1 MSSERARNTGDG
13 QHRSDGPGSGAVRAA
28 TTDGEIDDHRFQ
40 SLFTAIDEGYCLCE
54 IVLDDHGTPVDYRFL
69 EANPLFEE
77 MTGLHDPVGRTALDL
92 VPGLEPHWV
101 ETYAR
106 AALGGER
113 IRFEQGSEVMGRWFD
128 VFTMPIEPHGRFAI
142 VFKDESARRRAEL
155 ALKESE
161 RRYRQ
166 LAEHERRNSLRLQHA
181 LLPAGVVDHP
191 QFEIAARYE
200 AVTESNAVGGDWFD
214 TFIWPDGRLGLMVGD
229 VVGHNLDAAAAMGHL
244 RAGVA
249 ALAPHIESRPSAW
262 IRALDECAR
271 GPNGTDWVTAVSVVV
286 DPEARTVGACVA
298 GHPPPVL
305 VTPTGE
311 ITWLDRA
318 RSTPLGSIESDRTAE
333 HVEPFEPGS
342 VLVAY
347 SDGLIERRS
356 EPIDASLERLGRAV
370 RDLRHLRPADLCE
383 QLMAAMANDA
393 PEDDVVVL
401 VARHRDA

>member
-1 MSSERARNTGDG
+1 MSSERAHTDRDGRQPNPPAAGGVAAASGGD
-13 QHRSDGPGSGAVRAA
+13 
-28 TTDGEIDDHRFQ
+28 EIDDRRYQ

-54 IVLDDHGTPVDYRFL
+54 MVLDDEGRPVDYRFL
-69 EANPLFEE
+69 ETNPLFEE
-77 MTGLHDPVGRTALDL
+77 MTGLHDAVGRTALDL

-113 IRFEQGSEVMGRWFD
+113 IRFQQGSDVMGRWFD

-142 VFKDESARRRAEL
+142 VFKDESARHRAEL

-166 LAEHERRNSLRLQHA
+166 LAEQERQNSLRLQHA
-181 LLPAGVVDHP
+181 LLPTGVVDHP
-191 QFEIAARYE
+191 AFEIAARYE

-249 ALAPHIESRPSAW
+249 ALAPHVESRPSAW

-271 GPNGTDWVTAVSVVV
+271 GPNGTDWVTAVGVVL
-286 DPEARTVGACVA
+286 DASTRTVGACVA

-305 VTPTGE
+305 VTPGGE
-311 ITWLDRA
+311 LTWLDQA
-318 RSTPLGSIESDRTAE
+318 RSTPLGSIDSDRTAE
-333 HVEPFEPGS
+333 HLESFEPGS

-347 SDGLIERRS
+347 SDGLIERRD
-356 EPIDASLERLGRAV
+356 EPIDASLQRLGAAIRE
-370 RDLRHLRPADLCE
+370 LRHLAPADLCE

-393 PEDDVVVL
+393 PEDDIVIL
-401 VARHRDA
+401 VARHRER